1 MEGGAQKKVKQ
12 GTVMERLGNRV
23 ARESLLGVRT
33 LELNDTYPSRE
44 RAECEPVRDAM
55 GGRV

>member
-1 MEGGAQKKVKQ
+1 M
-12 GTVMERLGNRV
+12 
-23 ARESLLGVRT
+23 AREDLLRVRT
-33 LELNDTYPSRE
+33 FELNNTYPSRE